1 MQERQGVEEINDTSL
16 ERERERMRWLEGR
29 EARSFEDTSSEID
42 CGTAIVHS
50 YITAELKLGMN
61 LSLLLTRLFVP
72 ANL

>member
-1 MQERQGVEEINDTSL
+1 MQERRGVEEINDTSL
-16 ERERERMRWLEGR
+16 ERERERMRQLEGR
-29 EARSFEDTSSEID
+29 EARSFEDISSEID

-61 LSLLLTRLFVP
+61 LSLLLTHLFVP

>member
-1 MQERQGVEEINDTSL
+1 MQERRGVEEINDTSL
-16 ERERERMRWLEGR
+16 ERERMRQLEGR
-29 EARSFEDTSSEID
+29 EARSFEDISSEID

>member
-1 MQERQGVEEINDTSL
+1 MRQ
-16 ERERERMRWLEGR
+16 LEGR
-29 EARSFEDTSSEID
+29 EARSFEDISSEID